1 MVVAFH
7 RSVEAAF
14 AVTMMVGSHFWV
26 HVANGHGGE
35 TYDYNQSL
43 YDMAFAPPNV
53 LAEARSGN
61 PLAVGIHLLC
71 GNVPSGYLSL
81 DCRPLD
87 ATSRSYQTAPGPGGG
102 CQVRNVQTLTLSTG
116 SSASAPTAQS
126 CRSSQSPTSPPTMT
140 TLSLPPPDPTY
151 LRAAL

>member
-1 MVVAFH
+1 
-7 RSVEAAF
+7 
-14 AVTMMVGSHFWV
+14 MMVGSHPWM

-61 PLAVGIHLLC
+61 PLAIGIHLLC

-87 ATSRSYQTAPGPGGG
+87 ATSRTYQTAPGPGGG